1 MLQGIRPAFKFNV
14 VIVSSYLIKRG
25 ENMFKKIITAV
36 LATLMLLIVLPT
48 KVLADES
55 IAEQNEDL
63 TLYLRTEIDNSYID
77 ENGTK
82 IYTHHLLS
90 LEEKKAQILE
100 QLRKKYNLTDTANMY
115 IEEVK
120 DDDISMLRFDQS
132 KVGTT
137 TKTVDLGRASNQP
150 YSVSFEKGGYIYW
163 HDGEPTVSV
172 SFSINGGLYSVGIS
186 LGFVQSS
193 VSGYSMYVAP
203 GESAILG
210 VRRQVKFTRWHIVG
224 EDPAVPSTW
233 YDEYVNTYE
242 ILHTSFYN
250 AI

>member
-14 VIVSSYLIKRG
+14 VIVSIYLIKRG
-25 ENMFKKIITAV
+25 ENMFKKIITSV
-36 LATLMLLIVLPT
+36 LAILMLLVVLPT
-48 KVLADES
+48 RVSAEE
-55 IAEQNEDL
+55 EQNEDL

-77 ENGTK
+77 ENGTQ

-90 LEEKKAQILE
+90 LEEKKARILE

-120 DDDISMLRFDQS
+120 DDDISMLRFDQN

-137 TKTVDLGRASNQP
+137 IKTVDLGRADNQP
-150 YSVSFEKGGYIYW
+150 YSVSFETGGYIYW
-163 HDGEPTVSV
+163 HDGDPIVDV
-172 SFSINGGLYSVGIS
+172 SFSINGGFYSVGIS
-186 LGFVQSS
+186 VGFVQSG
-193 VSGYSMYVAP
+193 VSGYSLYVPP
-203 GESAILG
+203 GVRAFLG

-242 ILHTSFYN
+242 ILNTSFYN